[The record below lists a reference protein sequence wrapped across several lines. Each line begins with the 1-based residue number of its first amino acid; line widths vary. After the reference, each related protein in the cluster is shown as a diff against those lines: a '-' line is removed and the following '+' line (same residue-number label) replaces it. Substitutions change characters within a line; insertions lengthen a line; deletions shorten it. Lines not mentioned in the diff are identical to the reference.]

1 MCQKYWI
8 FCYNVGLSKLK
19 MHKNENLF
27 SANPHPAESGGELT
41 TLLETPSAWEG
52 ATPSPFLPRPLWH
65 LSLVAFS
72 APPLRSSTRAAFGI
86 LISAPS
92 SSSSSS
98 SPAAAAAASSVY
110 CTTNKNM
117 AITSSSL
124 TADTNKM
131 NEWMNNSSAPSTPDL
146 GPYSEPALGIWRP
159 PPPNTTREALPPP
172 LPSP

>member
-52 ATPSPFLPRPLWH
+52 ATLSPFPPRRLWH

-86 LISAPS
+86 LIPAPS

-98 SPAAAAAASSVY
+98 AAAAAAAAASSIY
-110 CTTNKNM
+110 CTTNM
-117 AITSSSL
+117 AITSSSSSSL
-124 TADTNKM
+124 IADTNKM
-131 NEWMNNSSAPSTPDL
+131 NEWMNNSSAPFTPDL
-146 GPYSEPALGIWRP
+146 GPYFIHLWYRLWSTIQIG
-159 PPPNTTREALPPP
+159 
-172 LPSP
+172 